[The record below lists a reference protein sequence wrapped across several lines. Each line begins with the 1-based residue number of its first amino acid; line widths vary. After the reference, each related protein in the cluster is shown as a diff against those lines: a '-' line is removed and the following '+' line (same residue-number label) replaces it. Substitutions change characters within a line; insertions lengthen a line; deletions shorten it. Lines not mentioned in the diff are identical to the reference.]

1 MNFPFHK
8 QLDAMDCGPT
18 CLKMVAEH
26 YGRKYSLQ
34 NLRSKSFITRE
45 GVSLLGIS
53 DAAEAIGFRSMGVKA
68 SLKKMNDEEPTPF
81 IAHWG
86 QNHFVVVFKI
96 IKTKRN
102 WGVTQ
107 SSNPIE
113 SNYKVYVADPAH
125 GLITYTSEEFEKQ
138 WATTIQD
145 GDKVGVA
152 LLLEPTPEF
161 YEMDGEQHKRTS
173 FSFLLKYLKPHKKF
187 LIQLALGMLIGSL
200 LQLIFPFLTQSVVDI
215 GINTQN
221 LNFVYLVLIAQLVL
235 FVARMATDFIR
246 GWILLHISTRINI
259 SLISDFLIKLMKL
272 PVGFF
277 DTKMIG
283 DLMQR
288 IGDHQRIEQF
298 LTSETLNIL
307 FSLFNLFI
315 FSGVLAYY
323 SLNIFAVFIIGTA
336 LYIAWILLFMKKR
349 RELDF
354 KRFQQASDNQSNL
367 YQLITGMQEI
377 KLNNCEKQKRW
388 EWERIQAKLFKVSI
402 KGLAL
407 SQYQQAGSVFFN
419 EGKNILIT
427 IMAASFVIKGDMT
440 LGMMMAIQY
449 ITGQLNSPIAQM
461 ITFIQSTQ
469 DAKISMER
477 LGEIHERDDEEKAN
491 EPKITELPE
500 QKEIQ
505 IENLTFQYEGPHS
518 PKVLDS
524 INLKIQQNKVT
535 AIVGASG
542 SGKTTLI
549 KLMLGFYPPVKGQI
563 KIGNSTLNNY
573 SQRMWRKK
581 CGVVMQDGFIFSDTI
596 AHNIAV
602 SDEIVNRDKLLSAV
616 KVANIQDFIESL
628 PLSYN
633 TKIGQE
639 GSGTSQGQKQ
649 RMLIARAVYK
659 NPDYIFLDEATNALD
674 ANNEKVIMEN
684 LDEFF
689 KGRTVV
695 VVAHRLSTV
704 KNADQ
709 IIVLDKGKIVE
720 TGNHKELTAKRG
732 TYYQL
737 VKNQLELGN

>member
-1 MNFPFHK
+1 
-8 QLDAMDCGPT
+8 MDCGPT
-18 CLKMVAEH
+18 CLKMVAEF
-26 YGRKYSLQ
+26 YGKKYSLQ
-34 NLRSKSFITRE
+34 NLRAKSYITRA
-45 GVSLLGIS
+45 GVSMLGIS

-68 SLKKMNDEEPTPF
+68 SLEKLVEEDPVPF
-81 IAHWG
+81 IAHWK
-86 QNHFVVVFKI
+86 QEHFVVVYKLS
-96 IKTKRN
+96 KTH
-102 WGVTQ
+102 VFV
-107 SSNPIE
+107 S
-113 SNYKVYVADPAH
+113 DPAH
-125 GLITYTSEEFEKQ
+125 GHVKYTHDEFAKQ
-138 WATTIQD
+138 WASSKQD
-145 GDKVGVA
+145 GENVGVA
-152 LLLEPTPEF
+152 LLLEPAPDF
-161 YEMDGEQHKRTS
+161 YEKDDEKHDRTS
-173 FSFLLKYLKPHKKF
+173 FAFLLQYLRPHKKF
-187 LIQLALGMLIGSL
+187 LVQLALGMLLGSL

-235 FVARMATDFIR
+235 FIARMVTDFIR
-246 GWILLHISTRINI
+246 GWILLHISTRVNI

-277 DTKMIG
+277 DTKLIG

-288 IGDHQRIEQF
+288 IGDHQRIESF

-307 FSLFNLFI
+307 FSLFNLVI
-315 FSGVLAYY
+315 FGAVLAFY
-323 SLNIFAVFIIGTA
+323 SWAIFFVFLVGSL
-336 LYIAWILLFMKKR
+336 LYIGWILLFMKKR

-419 EGKNILIT
+419 EGKNILIS
-427 IMAASFVIKGDMT
+427 IIAATSVISGDMT
-440 LGMMMAIQY
+440 LGMMMAVQY
-449 ITGQLNSPIAQM
+449 IIGQLNSPIAQM
-461 ITFIQSTQ
+461 ITFMQSMQ
-469 DAKISMER
+469 DAKISLER
-477 LGEIHERDDEEKAN
+477 LGEIHEKDDEEDVDQ
-491 EPKITELPE
+491 PKLMELPE
-500 QKEIQ
+500 QKDIQ
-505 IENLTFQYEGPHS
+505 IKDLMFQYEGPHS
-518 PKVLDS
+518 PKVLDN
-524 INLKIQQNKVT
+524 INLEIPQNKVT

-542 SGKTTLI
+542 SGKTTLL
-549 KLMLGFYPPVKGQI
+549 KLMLGFYPPVQG
-563 KIGNSTLNNY
+563 KINVGKTGLENF
-573 SQRMWRKK
+573 SQRMWRDK
-581 CGVVMQDGFIFSDTI
+581 CGVVMQDGFIFSDGI
-596 AHNIAV
+596 AKNIAV
-602 SDEIVNRDKLLSAV
+602 SDEIVDRQKLLEAV
-616 KVANIQDFIESL
+616 KVANIQEFVEEL

-639 GSGTSQGQKQ
+639 GSGISQGQKQ

-659 NPDYIFLDEATNALD
+659 NPEYIFLDEATNALD

-684 LDEFF
+684 LQEFF

-709 IIVLDKGKIVE
+709 IVVLEKGKIVE
-720 TGNHKELTAKRG
+720 VGNHKELAAKKG
-732 TYYQL
+732 AYYEL